1 MKIKRFE
8 DPKKILLRVEKLL
21 DIRLSNIGDLG
32 PLLLTR
38 WDVPDTWTTLLFSLE
53 SHEKR

>member
-8 DPKKILLRVEKLL
+8 DPKKILPRVEKLL

-38 WDVPDTWTTLLFSLE
+38 
-53 SHEKR
+53 

>member
-1 MKIKRFE
+1 MKIMRFE

-21 DIRLSNIGDLG
+21 DIRLSNIGDLD

-38 WDVPDTWTTLLFSLE
+38 
-53 SHEKR
+53 